1 MRKAYFIGILL
12 ITTLLVFGACTPAPE
27 PAPGN
32 LLTAPKLL
40 SPHNGANGIQLRPIL
55 LWEAVPEAEVYELQ
69 ISRNSDFS
77 DIVINVFPI
86 NASYELSIDL
96 APSVQ
101 YYWMVCAQL
110 NLTDPDA
117 PVACSEV
124 WTFTTSEQSE
134 PEPEPEPEPGPTPV
148 EPPPL
153 PEPEPPTAPIKITA
167 AQLSTEYDNIGLAA
181 ETQYKNQLLEVS
193 GTFDYFD
200 IAIDSPFITF
210 ETGADAWEI
219 RAFIADDEEVNK
231 AKELVKGDE
240 IVVTGR
246 CRGST
251 VLAIILSDCRF
262 TVP

>member
-12 ITTLLVFGACTPAPE
+12 IITLLAFGACTPAPE
-27 PAPGN
+27 PAPDN
-32 LLTAPKLL
+32 TLTAPKLL
-40 SPHNGANGIQLRPIL
+40 SPHNGANDIQLRPIL
-55 LWEAVPEAEVYELQ
+55 LWEAVPEAEVYELR

-77 DIVINVFPI
+77 DIVFDVFPV
-86 NASYELSIDL
+86 NVSYELPIDL
-96 APSVQ
+96 APSAQ
-101 YYWMVCAQL
+101 YYWMVCAKL
-110 NLTDPDA
+110 HFTDPDA
-117 PVACSEV
+117 PAACSEV

-134 PEPEPEPEPGPTPV
+134 PEPEPEPEPV
-148 EPPPL
+148 KPL
-153 PEPEPPTAPIKITA
+153 PLPDPGPPTEPIKITA
-167 AQLSTEYDNIGLAA
+167 ARLSTEYDNIGLAA

-193 GTFDYFD
+193 GTFNYFD

-210 ETGADAWEI
+210 ETDADAWEI
-219 RAFIADDEEVNK
+219 RAFLADDEDVNK
-231 AKELVKGDE
+231 VKALAKGDE